1 MSFKKGRLSADEKK
15 SIEAK
20 VGDVAA
26 LKRVAKKLNR
36 SLDTVQKYVDSL
48 KVEATPEVVE
58 EAKQPVNPIGRPE
71 VTDVWG
77 DKVHKESGV
86 VVATQATSDRVDRMN
101 KKMKKSTVEQ
111 ILESKPDC
119 TARIR

>member
-1 MSFKKGRLSADEKK
+1 MSFKKGRLSTEEKK

-36 SLDTVQKYVDSL
+36 SMDTVQKYVDSL
-48 KVEATPEVVE
+48 KVEAAPEPIE
-58 EAKQPVNPIGRPE
+58 EAKPVNPIGRPE
-71 VTDVWG
+71 VTDAWG
-77 DKVHKESGV
+77 DKQHKETGV
-86 VVATQATSDRVDRMN
+86 VVATQATSDRVDKMN
-101 KKMKKSTVEQ
+101 KKIKRNTVEQ